1 MSRKVKA
8 LLVAGAVALAAV
20 GGFAFIGD
28 DDGSE
33 VPITGDELVQATEA
47 ALAVYPDGTVSETE
61 KGDEEGAYE
70 VEVTLPDGS
79 QIDVHFDENF
89 TLLST
94 EADGP
99 GDEDD

>member
-1 MSRKVKA
+1 MSRKTKT
-8 LLVAGAVALAAV
+8 LLVAGAVLITAV
-20 GGFAFIGD
+20 AGFAFVGD

-33 VPITGDELVQATEA
+33 VPITGDELVRATEA
-47 ALAVYPDGTVSETE
+47 ALAVYPDGTVTETE

-79 QIDVHFDENF
+79 QVDVHFDSGFN
-89 TLLST
+89 LLST

-99 GDEDD
+99 DDD